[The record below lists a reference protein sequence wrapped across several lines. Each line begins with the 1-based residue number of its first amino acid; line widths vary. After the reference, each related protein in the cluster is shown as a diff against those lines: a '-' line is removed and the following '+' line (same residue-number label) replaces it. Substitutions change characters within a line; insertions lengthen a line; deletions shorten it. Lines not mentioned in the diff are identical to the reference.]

1 MCVCNWVRDRQT
13 KWHFGHLNQSAS
25 YAILFFIF
33 FFDWVTPLFC
43 LKINNLYSWFISCG
57 KSNLKY
63 ILLSLSLQQLLSMRY
78 KSLYARLPAL
88 FFALQNNI
96 FMMLFTSW
104 NRKQTEHA
112 NKHFTQNAALKGRED
127 FKPGNRCIQRIYIS
141 VCLSL
146 CRFLLS
152 LDLLTLTE
160 LLPFQFMNTTN
171 HFFSFHCVYAMSAKM
186 MKMLS
191 VAICW
196 E

>member
-13 KWHFGHLNQSAS
+13 KWHFRHLNQSAS
-25 YAILFFIF
+25 YALLFSF
-33 FFDWVTPLFC
+33 FCFYGVTPLLCF
-43 LKINNLYSWFISCG
+43 KINNLYTWFISCG
-57 KSNLKY
+57 KTKLKY
-63 ILLSLSLQQLLSMRY
+63 ALLSSLQQLLSMRY

-112 NKHFTQNAALKGRED
+112 NKHFTQNAALKGREEKISSRETD
-127 FKPGNRCIQRIYIS
+127 AYNVSICLFVSLSVPSFSRFADINRIVAIS
-141 VCLSL
+141 ISEHNK
-146 CRFLLS
+146 S
-152 LDLLTLTE
+152 
-160 LLPFQFMNTTN
+160 
-171 HFFSFHCVYAMSAKM
+171 FFSFHCVYATSAKL

-191 VAICW
+191 EAICW